1 MILEEGRCADMS
13 DVSQAVPL
21 VIVLAL
27 SGAAAIVALLAF
39 AFWVWMLV
47 DCLMYETDQ
56 GNSRLIWALV
66 ILFAHFIG
74 AVIYFFA
81 QRARRTGSPRETPP
95 PPPLATP

>member
-1 MILEEGRCADMS
+1 MS

-21 VIVLAL
+21 VIVLAIA
-27 SGAAAIVALLAF
+27 GMATIVALLAF

-47 DCLMYETDQ
+47 DCLIYETDH

-74 AVIYFFA
+74 AVIYFFV
-81 QRARRTGSPRETPP
+81 QRARRTGPPREAPP
-95 PPPLATP
+95 PPPLQTP

>member
-1 MILEEGRCADMS
+1 MILAEGRCLDMS
-13 DVSQAVPL
+13 DVSHALPFV
-21 VIVLAL
+21 VVLAL
-27 SGAAAIVALLAF
+27 SGFAAVVALLAF

-81 QRARRTGSPRETPP
+81 QRARRTASPREGPP
-95 PPPLATP
+95 PPPLQMP